1 MGTTNNLNGPFGE
14 WRRASA
20 AVGNAITAGATAAA
34 AFQAFPAG
42 SQYVSL
48 EGRNYSTAV
57 VANVMFNPYLR
68 VLKTTDNFAG
78 GATATTDYSAVA
90 QNNKPVTGAVVL
102 SSFATSHAIWV
113 GAEIPFRGI
122 FADVQATNSNT
133 STAVTAYW
141 SATGPT
147 MATLTS
153 ADGTFSGV
161 ATFNVDGGITWTV
174 PSDWTVGT
182 LRAIAGAVSSIPY
195 SGESLYWVKLTVS
208 AALDASTTLDQLLAM
223 NRAAA
228 GSGLSLTSGRPGIEM
243 MLPTGSGR
251 WGCLEAVTDAATGNL
266 LVNVATLGGGSK
278 FP

>member
-1 MGTTNNLNGPFGE
+1 MSTTSNLNGPFGE

-34 AFQAFPAG
+34 AFQAFPVGA
-42 SQYVSL
+42 QYAYL
-48 EGRNYSTAV
+48 EGRNYAGTAAV
-57 VANVMFNPYLR
+57 ISFACNPWLR
-68 VLKTTDNFAG
+68 ILKTTDSL
-78 GATATTDYSAVA
+78 ATATGVTDYSALA

-102 SSFATSHAIWV
+102 SSLATTAALWI
-113 GAEIPFRGI
+113 GAEIPFRGV
-122 FADVQATNSNT
+122 FADIQATNSNT
-133 STAVTAYW
+133 ATAVTAYW

-174 PSDWTVGT
+174 PTDWTVGT
-182 LRAIAGAVSSIPY
+182 LRTIAGAVNGIPY

-223 NRAAA
+223 NRSTNYA
-228 GSGLSLTSGRPGIEM
+228 SLSSGRPGIEM
-243 MLPTGSGR
+243 LLPTGTGR
-251 WGCLEAVTDAATGNL
+251 YGCIEAITDVGTANL
-266 LVNVATLGGGSK
+266 LVNVATLGGGSR
-278 FP
+278 FV